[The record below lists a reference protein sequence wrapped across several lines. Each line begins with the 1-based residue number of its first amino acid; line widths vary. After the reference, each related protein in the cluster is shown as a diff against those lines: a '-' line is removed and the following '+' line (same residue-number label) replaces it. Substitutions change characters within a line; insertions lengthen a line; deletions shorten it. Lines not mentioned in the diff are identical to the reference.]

1 MSSPWRGHR
10 VTVLFCVLAFAILS
24 SGCASTPR
32 DPEARDPYDPFEPFN
47 RQVFAFNQA
56 LDRAVLRPVARG
68 YDTVAPDPV
77 KRGVTN
83 FFENLATPIWALN
96 HLLQG
101 NPSEAANQ
109 TGRFIVNTTFGL
121 LGLFDVAS
129 RGEIQRNRASF
140 NQTFGKWGVPS
151 GPFIMVP
158 VIGPNT
164 PRSLVGA
171 YARVRTDIVW
181 NYLDDNRSV
190 RDKLLVLEIIDAR
203 RRLLPLD
210 SALERAADPYIM
222 VRDAY
227 RQRVEFEIRG
237 LSEDDLWLD
246 FEDEDWDD
254 EVEDGDVDGGN

>member
-1 MSSPWRGHR
+1 MTDRMTSPWRGHR
-10 VTVLFCVLAFAILS
+10 VTALLCVLTFALLA

-32 DPEARDPYDPFEPFN
+32 DPESRSPYDPFEPLN
-47 RQVFAFNQA
+47 RQVFAFNRA

-68 YDTVAPDPV
+68 YDKVTPGPV
-77 KRGVTN
+77 KRGVSN
-83 FFENLATPIWALN
+83 FFENLSTPIWALN

-101 NPSEAANQ
+101 NPDEAAQQ
-109 TGRFIVNTTFGL
+109 TGRFLVNSTFGV

-129 RGEIQRNRASF
+129 RGEIQRSRASF

-158 VIGPNT
+158 VLGPNT
-164 PRSLVGA
+164 PRSMVGW

-181 NYLDDNRSV
+181 NTLDDNRSV
-190 RDKLLVLEIIDAR
+190 RDKLLVLEIIDTR

-210 SALERAADPYIM
+210 RTLEQAPDPYIM
-222 VRDAY
+222 MREAY

-237 LSEDDLWLD
+237 MADDDLWLD

-254 EVEDGDVDGGN
+254 EDADEGG